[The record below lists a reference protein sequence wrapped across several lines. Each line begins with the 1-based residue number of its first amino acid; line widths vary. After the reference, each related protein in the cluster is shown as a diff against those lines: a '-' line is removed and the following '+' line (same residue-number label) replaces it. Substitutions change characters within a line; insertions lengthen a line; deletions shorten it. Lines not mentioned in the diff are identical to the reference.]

1 MNAKNLTVAG
11 PTTVSTLTVA
21 GNLTVTGNILGSV
34 FSSPD
39 SSAVTWMFLGTW
51 TTTQTGE
58 SLYMRIVGHTG
69 YNAVAVQ
76 NQVTELVFVTSNNSS
91 NIAGSTGNY
100 FANGSATMNSRLS
113 GGYNA
118 SFSPTAPSS
127 IRIVQVSVTS
137 YQIYIYF
144 AGSFMGRSNY
154 SVQIGPAT
162 SWTDSSTVVS
172 APSGNYITITP
183 SVY

>member
-1 MNAKNLTVAG
+1 L
-11 PTTVSTLTVA
+11 
-21 GNLTVTGNILGSV
+21 
-34 FSSPD
+34 
-39 SSAVTWMFLGTW
+39 
-51 TTTQTGE
+51 
-58 SLYMRIVGHTG
+58 
-69 YNAVAVQ
+69 
-76 NQVTELVFVTSNNSS
+76 
-91 NIAGSTGNY
+91 
-100 FANGSATMNSRLS
+100 
-113 GGYNA
+113 
-118 SFSPTAPSS
+118 APSS

-144 AGSFMGRSNY
+144 NGAYMRNTNY